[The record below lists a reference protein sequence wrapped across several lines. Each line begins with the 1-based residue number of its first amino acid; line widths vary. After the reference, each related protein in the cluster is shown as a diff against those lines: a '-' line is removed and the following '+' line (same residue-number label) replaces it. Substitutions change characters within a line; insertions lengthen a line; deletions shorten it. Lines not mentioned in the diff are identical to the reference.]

1 VAEVPSKIVIRTYAP
16 VRAWIV
22 GGTLTLIVLLG
33 GYLLFEYGRATA
45 GFDRLAALREEGRLE
60 REIEAR
66 DEVIGELRRAAAALE
81 TDRASQAQ
89 ERAEVARTIGELQAQ
104 VARQVQELAF
114 YKGIVVKEA
123 NAAEVKVQELRI
135 GRGAQPGRYTVRMT
149 LVQSGR
155 PDSTVSGT
163 VILSVEGN
171 RAGAAARLE
180 LPALLPAAQR
190 ELPFSF
196 RYFESLNPEIVIPAD
211 FRPERLNVEI
221 RSSRRG
227 IAPVTQ
233 TLIWT
238 VDAA

>member
-1 VAEVPSKIVIRTYAP
+1 MAEVPPKIVIRTYAP
-16 VRAWIV
+16 ARAWIV
-22 GGTLTLIVLLG
+22 GGSLTLIVLLG

-60 REIEAR
+60 DEIEAR
-66 DEVIGELRRAAAALE
+66 DQVIGELRRAAAALE

-104 VARQVQELAF
+104 VGRQVQELAF

-135 GRGAQPGRYTVRMT
+135 GRGAQAGRYIVRMT

-155 PDSTVSGT
+155 PDSVVSGT

-171 RAGAAARLE
+171 RAGAAAKLE
-180 LPALLPAAQR
+180 LPALQPAAQR